1 LRFVSIIGARPDFV
15 QVGVLSKRLRARHE
29 EITIHTG
36 QHYDLEMSD
45 VFFSELNLPHAEINL
60 GVGSKDASSQ
70 TGEMLAAIGAALR
83 EIEPDAVLVRGDTN
97 GSLAGAIAA
106 KQGLYALVHIE
117 AGCRSFDQTMPEENN
132 RIVEDHLADFN
143 LTTDAEIAKNLA
155 AEGLTKNVFVTGDVM
170 YDTYVQAVSR
180 LEEAP
185 PAAPAFGGADYVLL
199 TMHRSENVDDRARLG
214 SILAGF
220 AASPVRVLF
229 PVHPRTR
236 KRIEDF
242 GLIVPDT
249 VTPCDP
255 LGYFDMVVAE
265 RAARTIFTDS
275 GGVQREAYYGSVPC
289 VTLRDNTEWTN
300 TIGAGWN
307 RLVGAD
313 SAAIASFLATPPGRP
328 VDHPDLFGDGNATG
342 KIIDV
347 LESEAF
353 SKLVEE
359 RRDAR
364 RRRSTH
370 VSAQPA
376 RG

>member
-1 LRFVSIIGARPDFV
+1 MRFVSIIGARPDFV

-45 VFFSELNLPHAEINL
+45 VFFSELDLPRPEINL
-60 GVGSKDASSQ
+60 GVGSKQASTQ
-70 TGEMLAAIGAALR
+70 TGEMLAAIGDALR

-117 AGCRSFDQTMPEENN
+117 AGCRSYDQTMPEENN

-155 AEGLTKNVFVTGDVM
+155 AEGLTRNVYVTGDVM
-170 YDTYVQAVSR
+170 YDTYVQATKQLAER
-180 LEEAP
+180 A
-185 PAAPAFGGADYVLL
+185 PAAPFDGADYVLL
-199 TMHRSENVDDRARLG
+199 TMHRSENVDDRERLG

-220 AASPVRVLF
+220 AAAPVPVLF

-242 GLIVPDT
+242 GLRIPET
-249 VTPCDP
+249 VTTCEP

-265 RAARTIFTDS
+265 RSARTIFTDS

-307 RLVGAD
+307 RLAGANT
-313 SAAIASFLATPPGRP
+313 AAIEAFLRTPPGRP
-328 VDHPDLFGDGNATG
+328 AQHPDLFGDGNATG
-342 KIIDV
+342 RILDV
-347 LESEAF
+347 LEGAAF
-353 SKLVEE
+353 ATLVEE
-359 RRDAR
+359 RREAR

-370 VSAQPA
+370 VSAGTA
-376 RG
+376 RN